1 MKATRLSKRW
11 QLLMQKQLNT
21 ISVKQHKNSTMAAK
35 DIEKHKF
42 KKGQTGNPNGRPR
55 KLPEL
60 NKIMADILGDEKNGL
75 TTAERILK
83 AIEAKALKG
92 DIKAAEMLLDRGY
105 GKPKQTTDT
114 NITTTEPLVI
124 IRTEPKAE

>member
-1 MKATRLSKRW
+1 
-11 QLLMQKQLNT
+11 
-21 ISVKQHKNSTMAAK
+21 MAAK

-42 KKGQTGNPNGRPR
+42 KKGQTGNPNGRPK

-60 NKIMADILGDEKNGL
+60 SKLMADILGDEKNGL

-83 AIEAKALKG
+83 AIEAKALRG

-105 GKPKQTTDT
+105 GKPKQTQET
-114 NITTTEPLVI
+114 NITSSDPLVI
-124 IRTEPKAE
+124 IRTIEGKSEQ

>member
-1 MKATRLSKRW
+1 MRCFKRW

-21 ISVKQHKNSTMAAK
+21 RSVKQHKNSTMAAK

-60 NKIMADILGDEKNGL
+60 SKIMADILGDEKNGL

-83 AIEAKALKG
+83 AIEAKALRG

-114 NITTTEPLVI
+114 NITSTEPLVI
-124 IRTEPKAE
+124 IRTEPKSE

>member
-1 MKATRLSKRW
+1 MG
-11 QLLMQKQLNT
+11 
-21 ISVKQHKNSTMAAK
+21 AK

-42 KKGQTGNPNGRPR
+42 KKGQTGNPNGRPK

-83 AIEAKALKG
+83 AIEAKALRG

-105 GKPKQTTDT
+105 GKPKQTPDT

>member
-1 MKATRLSKRW
+1 
-11 QLLMQKQLNT
+11 
-21 ISVKQHKNSTMAAK
+21 MAFPHDGRK
-35 DIEKHKF
+35 M
-42 KKGQTGNPNGRPR
+42 KKGETLNPNGRPK

-60 NKIMADILGDEKNGL
+60 SKLMADILGDEKNGL

-105 GKPKQTTDT
+105 GKPKQTQET
-114 NITTTEPLVI
+114 NITSSDPLVI
-124 IRTEPKAE
+124 IRTIEGKSEQWASH

>member
-1 MKATRLSKRW
+1 
-11 QLLMQKQLNT
+11 
-21 ISVKQHKNSTMAAK
+21 MAAK

-42 KKGQTGNPNGRPR
+42 KKGQTGNPNGRPK

-60 NKIMADILGDEKNGL
+60 NKLMADILGDEKNGL

-114 NITTTEPLVI
+114 NITSTEPLVI
-124 IRTEPKAE
+124 LLTEPKVE

>member
-1 MKATRLSKRW
+1 MAGGKGKIEPRW
-11 QLLMQKQLNT
+11 
-21 ISVKQHKNSTMAAK
+21 
-35 DIEKHKF
+35 
-42 KKGQTGNPNGRPR
+42 KKGETGNPNGRPK

-60 NKIMADILGDEKNGL
+60 SKLMADILGDEKNGL

-105 GKPKQTTDT
+105 GKPKQTQET
-114 NITTTEPLVI
+114 NIISSDPLVI
-124 IRTEPKAE
+124 IRTIETDGK

>member
-1 MKATRLSKRW
+1 
-11 QLLMQKQLNT
+11 
-21 ISVKQHKNSTMAAK
+21 MAAK

-42 KKGQTGNPNGRPR
+42 KKGETGNPNGRPK

-60 NKIMADILGDEKNGL
+60 NKLMADILGDEKNGL

-83 AIEAKALKG
+83 AIEAKALRG

-114 NITTTEPLVI
+114 NITSTEPLVI
-124 IRTEPKAE
+124 LLTEPKVE

>member
-1 MKATRLSKRW
+1 
-11 QLLMQKQLNT
+11 
-21 ISVKQHKNSTMAAK
+21 MAAK

-42 KKGQTGNPNGRPR
+42 KKGQTGNPNGRPK

-60 NKIMADILGDEKNGL
+60 SKLMADILGDEKNGL

-83 AIEAKALKG
+83 AIEAKALRG

-105 GKPKQTTDT
+105 GKPKQTQET
-114 NITTTEPLVI
+114 NITSSEPLVI
-124 IRTEPKAE
+124 IRTIETDGK

>member
-1 MKATRLSKRW
+1 MREGRNGGKLKSG
-11 QLLMQKQLNT
+11 N
-21 ISVKQHKNSTMAAK
+21 
-35 DIEKHKF
+35 DG
-42 KKGQTGNPNGRPR
+42 KGGRPR

-60 NKIMADILGDEKNGL
+60 NKLMAYILGDEKNGL
-75 TTAERILK
+75 STAERILK

>member
-1 MKATRLSKRW
+1 MPKPE
-11 QLLMQKQLNT
+11 N
-21 ISVKQHKNSTMAAK
+21 I
-35 DIEKHKF
+35 IPHKF

-60 NKIMADILGDEKNGL
+60 SKIMADILGDEKNGL
-75 TTAERILK
+75 STAERILK
-83 AIEAKALKG
+83 AIEAKALRG

-114 NITTTEPLVI
+114 NITSTEPLVI
-124 IRTEPKAE
+124 IRTIDGKSEQ

>member
-1 MKATRLSKRW
+1 MREGRNGGKLKSG
-11 QLLMQKQLNT
+11 NEG
-21 ISVKQHKNSTMAAK
+21 NS
-35 DIEKHKF
+35 
-42 KKGQTGNPNGRPR
+42 GGRPR

-60 NKIMADILGDEKNGL
+60 NKLMADILGDEKNGL

>member
-1 MKATRLSKRW
+1 MPKPE
-11 QLLMQKQLNT
+11 N
-21 ISVKQHKNSTMAAK
+21 
-35 DIEKHKF
+35 IEPHKF

-60 NKIMADILGDEKNGL
+60 SKLMADILGDEKNGL

-105 GKPKQTTDT
+105 GKPKQTQET
-114 NITTTEPLVI
+114 NITSSDPLVI
-124 IRTEPKAE
+124 IRTIEGKSEQ

>member
-1 MKATRLSKRW
+1 MEMREGRNGGKLKSG
-11 QLLMQKQLNT
+11 N
-21 ISVKQHKNSTMAAK
+21 
-35 DIEKHKF
+35 DG
-42 KKGQTGNPNGRPR
+42 KGGRPR

-60 NKIMADILGDEKNGL
+60 SKIMADILGDEKNGL

-105 GKPKQTTDT
+105 GKPKQTQET
-114 NITTTEPLVI
+114 NITSSDPLVI
-124 IRTEPKAE
+124 IRTIEGKSEQ

>member
-1 MKATRLSKRW
+1 MAGGKGKIEPRW
-11 QLLMQKQLNT
+11 
-21 ISVKQHKNSTMAAK
+21 
-35 DIEKHKF
+35 
-42 KKGQTGNPNGRPR
+42 KKGETGNPNGRPR

-60 NKIMADILGDEKNGL
+60 TKLMADILGDEKNGL

-105 GKPKQTTDT
+105 GKPKQTQETS
-114 NITTTEPLVI
+114 ITSSDPLVI
-124 IRTEPKAE
+124 IRTIEGKSEQ

>member
-1 MKATRLSKRW
+1 MPKPE
-11 QLLMQKQLNT
+11 N
-21 ISVKQHKNSTMAAK
+21 
-35 DIEKHKF
+35 IEPHKF
-42 KKGQTGNPNGRPR
+42 KKGHTGNPNGRPK

-75 TTAERILK
+75 TAAERILK
-83 AIEAKALKG
+83 AIEAKALRG

-114 NITTTEPLVI
+114 NITSTEPLVI
-124 IRTEPKAE
+124 VLTEPKAE

>member
-1 MKATRLSKRW
+1 MREGRNGGK
-11 QLLMQKQLNT
+11 LNSGNT
-21 ISVKQHKNSTMAAK
+21 KNV
-35 DIEKHKF
+35 
-42 KKGQTGNPNGRPR
+42 GRPK

-60 NKIMADILGDEKNGL
+60 SKLMADILGDEKNGL

-83 AIEAKALKG
+83 AIEAKALRG

-114 NITTTEPLVI
+114 NITSTEPLVI
-124 IRTEPKAE
+124 IRTEPKSEWATR

>member
-1 MKATRLSKRW
+1 
-11 QLLMQKQLNT
+11 
-21 ISVKQHKNSTMAAK
+21 MAFPHDGRK
-35 DIEKHKF
+35 M
-42 KKGQTGNPNGRPR
+42 KKGETLNPNGRPK

-60 NKIMADILGDEKNGL
+60 GKLMADILGDEKNGL

-105 GKPKQTTDT
+105 GKPKQTQETS
-114 NITTTEPLVI
+114 ITSSDPLVI
-124 IRTEPKAE
+124 IRTIEGKSEQ

>member
-1 MKATRLSKRW
+1 
-11 QLLMQKQLNT
+11 
-21 ISVKQHKNSTMAAK
+21 MAAK

-42 KKGQTGNPNGRPR
+42 KKGQTGNPNGRPK

-60 NKIMADILGDEKNGL
+60 SKLMADILGDEKNGL

-105 GKPKQTTDT
+105 GKPKQTQETS
-114 NITTTEPLVI
+114 ITSSDPLVI
-124 IRTEPKAE
+124 IRTIEGKSEQ

>member
-1 MKATRLSKRW
+1 L
-11 QLLMQKQLNT
+11 QKQRLLRAEK
-21 ISVKQHKNSTMAAK
+21 KQHKNSTMAAK

-42 KKGQTGNPNGRPR
+42 KKGQTGNPNGRPK

-60 NKIMADILGDEKNGL
+60 SKLMADILGDEKNGL

-83 AIEAKALKG
+83 AIEAKALRG

-105 GKPKQTTDT
+105 GKPKQTQET
-114 NITTTEPLVI
+114 NITSSDPLVI
-124 IRTEPKAE
+124 IRTIEGKSEQ

>member
-1 MKATRLSKRW
+1 MREGRNGGKLKSG
-11 QLLMQKQLNT
+11 NT
-21 ISVKQHKNSTMAAK
+21 KNV
-35 DIEKHKF
+35 
-42 KKGQTGNPNGRPR
+42 NGRPK

-60 NKIMADILGDEKNGL
+60 SKLMADILGDEKNGL

-105 GKPKQTTDT
+105 GKPKQTQET
-114 NITTTEPLVI
+114 NITSSDPLVI
-124 IRTEPKAE
+124 IRTIEGKSEQ

>member
-1 MKATRLSKRW
+1 MAGGKGKIEPRW
-11 QLLMQKQLNT
+11 
-21 ISVKQHKNSTMAAK
+21 
-35 DIEKHKF
+35 
-42 KKGQTGNPNGRPR
+42 KKGESGNPNGRPR

-60 NKIMADILGDEKNGL
+60 SKLMADILGDEKNGL

-105 GKPKQTTDT
+105 GKPKQTQET
-114 NITTTEPLVI
+114 NITSSDPLVI
-124 IRTEPKAE
+124 IRTIEGKSEQ

>member
-1 MKATRLSKRW
+1 MPKPE
-11 QLLMQKQLNT
+11 N
-21 ISVKQHKNSTMAAK
+21 
-35 DIEKHKF
+35 IEPHKF
-42 KKGQTGNPNGRPR
+42 KKGQTGNPNGRPK

-60 NKIMADILGDEKNGL
+60 SKLMADILGDEKNGL

-105 GKPKQTTDT
+105 GKPKQTQET
-114 NITTTEPLVI
+114 NITSSDPLVI
-124 IRTEPKAE
+124 IRTEESKPKE